1 MDLFDRILQ
10 SRGLSDPG
18 SRDEFL
24 SPSYEDFKHDPFL
37 LPDMND
43 AIERLV
49 AARENQDKIT
59 IYGDYDIDGLTA
71 STVLINAFESFGFEK
86 VDIYI
91 PNRFVEGYGLAV
103 EAVEKIAATGAQLIV
118 TVDCGSLSEKEIIR
132 AKELGVDVIV
142 TDHHNVAPVQPPAVA
157 VINPKRLLQDY
168 PDAYDGYRLRKEFRI
183 QDVSD
188 RGGRTVPDS
197 KLNIPDSGLY
207 PFLDLAGVGV
217 AFKLV
222 QALQVRLDGLP
233 TGQEKWLL
241 DLVALGTV
249 CDVVTLVDENRA
261 NVYWGLKVMAKTRRP
276 GLRALM
282 AVAGVEPE
290 KVSARSL
297 GFGLGPRMN
306 AAGRLETAQYA
317 LDMLRST
324 DKSTALR
331 SSQLLDEMNRD
342 RRADQDRILEEAIAQ
357 ADKYVDDPVLV
368 VSSPGWSH
376 GIIGIV
382 AAKLLEKYKKPTFV
396 LEEMGK
402 EAKGSARS
410 YGDFSAADAIR
421 AADDIIT
428 KGGGH
433 KLAAGVTLPTKNIGA
448 FRGRVNEFYS
458 SLELR
463 GQAELL
469 LPKAD
474 AEASFGEVGETL
486 VAQINQL
493 EPFGNGNPQPIL
505 KSVGVKVVGLRR
517 MGSDAQHVKL
527 DLRDL
532 QGRTLQMLAFNAP
545 EHFFVEV
552 GTLVSVWYQPDINE
566 WNGRRTV
573 EGRLLHLELSGT
585 TL

>member
-1 MDLFDRILQ
+1 MELFDRILQ
-10 SRGLSDPG
+10 SRGLSDLG

-24 SPSYEDFKHDPFL
+24 NPVYEDFKHDPFL
-37 LPDMND
+37 LPDMNN
-43 AIERLV
+43 AVERLV

-71 STVLINAFESFGFEK
+71 STVLIDAFESFGFEK

-91 PNRFVEGYGLAV
+91 PNRFVEGYGLTI

-168 PDAYDGYRLRKEFRI
+168 PDAYDGYTLRKQFRV
-183 QDVSD
+183 QDVVD

-197 KLNIPDSGLY
+197 KLNIPGSGLY

-222 QALQVRLDGLP
+222 QALQTRLDGLP

-342 RRADQDRILEEAIAQ
+342 RRADQDQILEEAIVQ
-357 ADKYVDDPVLV
+357 AEKYVDDPVLV

-552 GTLVSVWYQPDINE
+552 GTLVSVWYQPDVNE
-566 WNGRRTV
+566 WNGRRTI
-573 EGRLLHLELSGT
+573 EGRLLHLELPGA

>member
-10 SRGLSDPG
+10 SRGLSDLG

-24 SPSYEDFKHDPFL
+24 KPVYEDFKHDPFL
-37 LPDMND
+37 LPDMNN
-43 AIERLV
+43 AVERLV

-71 STVLINAFESFGFEK
+71 STVLIDAFESFGFEK

-91 PNRFVEGYGLAV
+91 PNRFVEGYGLTI

-168 PDAYDGYRLRKEFRI
+168 PDAYDGYTLRNEFRV
-183 QDVSD
+183 QNVAD

-222 QALQVRLDGLP
+222 QALQTRLDGLP

-331 SSQLLDEMNRD
+331 SSQRLDEMNRD
-342 RRADQDRILEEAIAQ
+342 RRADQDRILEEAIVQ
-357 ADKYVDDPVLV
+357 AEKYVDDPVLV

-421 AADDIIT
+421 AADHIIT

-448 FRGRVNEFYS
+448 FRRRVNEFYA

-517 MGSDAQHVKL
+517 MGSDAQHIKL

-532 QGRTLQMLAFNAP
+532 QDRTLQMLAFNAP

-552 GTLVSVWYQPDINE
+552 GTLVSVWYQPDVNE
-566 WNGRRTV
+566 WNGRRTI
-573 EGRLLHLELSGT
+573 EGRLLHLELSGV

>member
-71 STVLINAFESFGFEK
+71 STVLIDAFESFGFEK

-91 PNRFVEGYGLAV
+91 PNRFVEGYGLTI

-168 PDAYDGYRLRKEFRI
+168 PDAYDGYRLRQEFRI

-222 QALQVRLDGLP
+222 QALQARLDGLP

-342 RRADQDRILEEAIAQ
+342 RRADQDRILEEAIVQ
-357 ADKYVDDPVLV
+357 AEKYVDDPVLV

-421 AADDIIT
+421 AADHIIT

-448 FRGRVNEFYS
+448 FRGRVNEFYA

-474 AEASFGEVGETL
+474 AEASFDEVGETL
-486 VAQINQL
+486 VVQINQL

-517 MGSDAQHVKL
+517 MGGDAQHVKL

-552 GTLVSVWYQPDINE
+552 GTLVSVWYQPDVNE
-566 WNGRRTV
+566 WNGRRTI
-573 EGRLLHLELSGT
+573 EGRLLHLELSGA

>member
-18 SRDEFL
+18 IRDEFL
-24 SPSYEDFKHDPFL
+24 NPSYEDFKHDPFL
-37 LPDMND
+37 LPDMNN
-43 AIERLV
+43 AVERLV

-71 STVLINAFESFGFEK
+71 STVLIDAFESFGFEK

-91 PNRFVEGYGLAV
+91 PNRFVEGYGLTI

-168 PDAYDGYRLRKEFRI
+168 PDAYDGYTLRKQFRV
-183 QDVSD
+183 QDVAD
-188 RGGRTVPDS
+188 REGRTVPG
-197 KLNIPDSGLY
+197 SGLY

-222 QALQVRLDGLP
+222 QALQTRLEGLP

-342 RRADQDRILEEAIAQ
+342 RRADQDQILEEAIVQ
-357 ADKYVDDPVLV
+357 AEKYVDDPVLV

-532 QGRTLQMLAFNAP
+532 QGRILQMLAFNAP
-545 EHFFVEV
+545 EHFFVEI
-552 GTLVSVWYQPDINE
+552 GTLVSVWYQPDVNE